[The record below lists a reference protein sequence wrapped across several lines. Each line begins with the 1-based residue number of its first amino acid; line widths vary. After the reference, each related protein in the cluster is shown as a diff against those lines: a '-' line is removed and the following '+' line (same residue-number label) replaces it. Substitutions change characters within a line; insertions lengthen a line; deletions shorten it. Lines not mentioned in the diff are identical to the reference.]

1 MRGDYI
7 LSVQVHSYS
16 NPENRCVECIRSDN
30 TFGCCDTF
38 DAPVCTG
45 DRRCDNEFFYCLRPL
60 RASNLASQIIT
71 NTVSERSL
79 VTRATALQCLG
90 SPAAVRTNTVDMDA
104 PASQVFSGM
113 EYLGIDNPIMFEV
126 TAEKWEVSSFGQ

>member
-16 NPENRCVECIRSDN
+16 NPENRCAGCIRTDT
-30 TFGCCDTF
+30 TFGCCDMF

-79 VTRATALQCLG
+79 VTRATTLQCLE
-90 SPAAVRTNTVDMDA
+90 SPAAVRTILVDMDA